1 MDLFLRLIY
10 KSIVS
15 KNTSNKLQ
23 LRTNGG
29 VKESK
34 EGEIKMTVYTD
45 EMSLL
50 FLVVVVAI
58 VVVVVVAAVVVV
70 VVVVS
75 PGHEG
80 SHVI

>member
-10 KSIVS
+10 KSIVF

-34 EGEIKMTVYTD
+34 EGEMIIIVFMD

-58 VVVVVVAAVVVV
+58 VVVVVIAAVVVV
-70 VVVVS
+70 VAVVS